1 MHKNTKIVLLLAV
14 LVAGNL
20 LLWTSNTM
28 ARKNDAFE
36 QIGLLYNIRRELVV
50 SHVEEP
56 DQDKMLRAA
65 VEGMISSLGDP
76 YTTYL
81 FPEDIKQFD
90 KSVRGTFSGIGAE
103 VIIDETLNRV
113 KIVSPLEES
122 PAWKSGVLA
131 GDIIYE
137 IDGVDTEGLSITD
150 AVDKLTGPVGTQVTI
165 LVRHKTGEKA
175 TITITRAVINVQTVK
190 GFSRDKD
197 HHWNY
202 MLDEKNKVGYIRL
215 SQFNENSGPAMKKA
229 LEELNAQGAKAVI
242 LDLRF
247 DPGGLLPT
255 AIEVADMFLPAGKKI
270 VSIKGRVV
278 PESANFATDEG
289 TVFTGDVI
297 VLANESSAS
306 ASEIVTG
313 ALHDNGRAK
322 FIGTRTFGK
331 GSVQQVRPLAS
342 GEGALKITNAYYY
355 LPNGEKI
362 HRIKNATTWG
372 VNPDPGFYVAMK
384 PQEITDML
392 KIRRDGDILNDE
404 NGAENRK
411 SITADWIRENLKDI
425 QLAAGLQAAVGKITT
440 GEWPKVGTD
449 GTDEV
454 RNITML
460 ENLIRTRELLQ
471 ERMDE
476 VQKQIK
482 KIEAG
487 EKLDEKIDATTAAND
502 KDDDKKVDEKKE
514 TPVTVPAE

>member
-1 MHKNTKIVLLLAV
+1 MNMQKNSKIVLLLAV
-14 LVAGNL
+14 LIAGNL
-20 LLWTSNTM
+20 LLWTSNTL

-36 QIGLLYNIRRELVV
+36 QIGLLTALRRELVV

-65 VEGMISSLGDP
+65 VQGMISSLDDP

-81 FPEDIKQFD
+81 FPEDMKQFD
-90 KSVRGTFSGIGAE
+90 KHVRGTFSGIGAE

-122 PAWKSGVLA
+122 PAWGAGVLA

-137 IDGVDTEGLSITD
+137 IDGTDTEGLSIND
-150 AVDKLTGPVGTQVTI
+150 AVDKLTGPEGTPVTI
-165 LVRHKTGEKA
+165 VVRHKTGEKA
-175 TITITRAVINVQTVK
+175 TITITRARINIQTVK

-197 HHWNY
+197 HHWNF
-202 MLDEKNKVGYIRL
+202 MLDDKNKVGYIRL
-215 SQFNENSGPAMKKA
+215 TQFNENSGQDMRKA
-229 LEELNAQGAKAVI
+229 LEELNTQGAKSVI

-255 AIEVADMFLPAGKKI
+255 AIEVADMFLPAGEKI
-270 VSIKGRVV
+270 VSVKGRVV
-278 PESANFATDEG
+278 PESTEYSTDEG
-289 TVFTGDVI
+289 TVFKGEVV

-313 ALHDNGRAK
+313 ALHDNHRAK

-331 GSVQQVRPLAS
+331 GSVQQIRPLAS

-362 HRIKNATTWG
+362 HRVKDAKSWG

-384 PQEITDML
+384 PQEITDMI
-392 KIRRDGDILNDE
+392 KIRREGDVLNDS
-404 NGAENRK
+404 NGEDHLK
-411 SITADWIRENLKDI
+411 KISPEWIRENLKDI
-425 QLAAGLQAAVGKITT
+425 QLAAGLEAAIGKIST

-449 GTDEV
+449 GSEEV
-454 RNITML
+454 RNGVLL

-476 VQKQIK
+476 VNKQIT
-482 KIEAG
+482 KIESG
-487 EKLDEKIDATTAAND
+487 E
-502 KDDDKKVDEKKE
+502 KDDDKAADKTADASTKTDEKKE
-514 TPVTVPAE
+514 EPVVVPAQ

>member
-1 MHKNTKIVLLLAV
+1 MMNMHKNTKIVLLLAV

-36 QIGLLYNIRRELVV
+36 QIGLLTALRRELVV

-65 VEGMISSLGDP
+65 VDGMISSLGDP
-76 YTTYL
+76 YTNYL
-81 FPEDIKQFD
+81 FPEDMKQFD
-90 KSVRGTFSGIGAE
+90 KHVGGTFSGIGAE
-103 VIIDETLNRV
+103 VIIDETLKRV

-137 IDGVDTEGLSITD
+137 IDGEDTEGLSIND
-150 AVDKLTGPVGTQVTI
+150 AVDRLTGPVGTDVSI
-165 LVRHKTGEKA
+165 LVRRKTGEKE
-175 TITITRAVINVQTVK
+175 TIKITRAIINIQTVK

-202 MLDEKNKVGYIRL
+202 MLDDKNKVGYIRL
-215 SQFNENSGPAMKKA
+215 TQFNKNSGPDMKQA
-229 LEELNAQGAKAVI
+229 LEELKEQGAKAVI

-255 AIEVADMFLPAGKKI
+255 AIEVADMFLPGGKKI
-270 VSIKGRVV
+270 VSVKGRVV
-278 PESANFATDEG
+278 PEATEYSTDSG
-289 TVFTGDVI
+289 TVFEGEVI

-313 ALHDNGRAK
+313 ALHDNHRGK
-322 FIGTRTFGK
+322 FVGTRTFGK

-362 HRIKNATTWG
+362 HRVKDAENWG
-372 VNPDPGFYVAMK
+372 VNPEPGFYVGMK
-384 PQEITDML
+384 PKEITDMI
-392 KIRRDGDILNDE
+392 KIRREGDVLNDE
-404 NGAENRK
+404 NGAAKRK
-411 SITADWIRENLKDI
+411 NINPEWIRENLKDI
-425 QLAAGLQAAVGKITT
+425 QLAAGLETAIGKITT
-440 GEWPKVGTD
+440 GQWTKVGTD
-449 GTDEV
+449 GSDEV
-454 RNITML
+454 RNAILM

-471 ERMDE
+471 ERMME
-476 VQKQIK
+476 VEKQIK
-482 KIEAG
+482 KIESG
-487 EKLDEKIDATTAAND
+487 ETNDEDKTADARATKDKAAQI
-502 KDDDKKVDEKKE
+502 KTEEKE
-514 TPVTVPAE
+514 LVPAE